1 MTRAIPTDSILG
13 LCFALGGA
21 AIFAHALTLAPLPGM
36 NVGPGLFPAIVGAGM
51 ALMGAALTIQ
61 GWLMRHAAG
70 EEEDAPPL
78 VTWFAVGIVVA
89 TAGVTAAM
97 PYLGFLIAGTLYAVV
112 IVLMS
117 GGRWPAA
124 LIFSPIAT
132 ATIYYLFTLALRVPL
147 PRGLLG

>member
-21 AIFAHALTLAPLPGM
+21 AIFRPRADAHAAARHDCRA
-36 NVGPGLFPAIVGAGM
+36 GLFPAIVGAGM

-61 GWLMRHAAG
+61 GWLMRHAAA
-70 EEEDAPPL
+70 EADAPPL
-78 VTWFAVGIVVA
+78 VTWFAVGIVAA
-89 TAGVTAAM
+89 TAGVTVAM
-97 PYLGFLIAGTLYAVV
+97 PYLGFLVAGAVYAAV

-117 GGRWPAA
+117 GGRWLAA

-132 ATIYYLFTLALRVPL
+132 ASIYFLFTLALRVPL

>member
-21 AIFAHALTLAPLPGM
+21 AIFAHALTLTPLPGM
-36 NVGPGLFPAIVGAGM
+36 TVGPGLFPAIVGAGM

-61 GWLMRHAAG
+61 GWLMRHAAA
-70 EEEDAPPL
+70 EADAPPL
-78 VTWFAVGIVVA
+78 VTWFAVGIVAA

-97 PYLGFLIAGTLYAVV
+97 PYLGFLVAGAIYAAV

-117 GGRWPAA
+117 GGRWLAA

-132 ATIYYLFTLALRVPL
+132 ASIYFLFTLALRVPL